1 MGLQP
6 RCIVLDF
13 DGTFTDVEQEAVP
26 YVTAYRA
33 DLIRRYGDVVGAR
46 WDAVW
51 EAVGR
56 DPDRGWNVGGLV
68 VAPAASD
75 PYIRST
81 VTAET
86 ILLEEGLEPDA
97 EARREL
103 LGALYRTHYRA
114 AGVVFRPD
122 ARATLE
128 RLLQGPWRLFV
139 VSNSETD
146 AVREKLQR
154 LGAVGLE
161 RLTVLGGARKYVVTP
176 AEPSDARFEA
186 LPERL
191 TVEGLRRPLYP
202 RRGHYYGVL
211 RSIWRETDSGPEQ
224 TLVCGD
230 IYELDL
236 LLPGSLGA
244 QVHLLARPTT
254 PAFERRAVEALH
266 GGRVGDRLR
275 SLLEWLD

>member
-33 DLIRRYGDVVGAR
+33 DLVRRYGRAVEAR

-51 EAVGR
+51 EEVGR
-56 DPDRGWNVGGLV
+56 DPEQGWNVGGLV
-68 VAPAASD
+68 VAPAVSD

-86 ILLEEGLEPDA
+86 ILVEEGLEPDA

-154 LGAVGLE
+154 LGAEGLE

-191 TVEGLRRPLYP
+191 AVEGLRRPLYP

-211 RSIWRETDSGPEQ
+211 RDIWRETDSGPEQ

-244 QVHLLARPTT
+244 QVHLLARATT
-254 PAFERRAVEALH
+254 PAFERRAVEELH
-266 GGRVGDRLR
+266 GGRVGDRLQ
-275 SLLEWLD
+275 SLLERLG

>member
-1 MGLQP
+1 MGLRP

-13 DGTFTDVEQEAVP
+13 DGTFTDVEREAVP
-26 YVTAYRA
+26 YVAAYRA
-33 DLIRRYGDVVGAR
+33 ELARRYGDVVEAHWDEVWAR
-46 WDAVW
+46 I
-51 EAVGR
+51 GR
-56 DPDRGWNVGGLV
+56 DPECGWKVGGFV

-86 ILLEEGLEPDA
+86 ILVEQGLEPDA
-97 EARREL
+97 EARRRL
-103 LGALYRTHYRA
+103 LGALYRTHYRQ

-154 LGAVGLE
+154 LGATGLQ
-161 RLTVLGGARKYVVTP
+161 RLTVLGGARKYVVAP
-176 AEPSDARFEA
+176 AAPSDARFEA

-191 TVEGLRRPLYP
+191 GVEGLRRPLYP

-211 RSIWRETDSGPEQ
+211 RTIWQETDSEPEQ

-236 LLPGSLGA
+236 LLPGCLGA
-244 QVHLLARPTT
+244 QVHLLARATT
-254 PAFERRAVEALH
+254 PDFERRAVEALH
-266 GGRVGDRLR
+266 GGRVGERLQE
-275 SLLEWLD
+275 LLERLD